1 MATNREARKRIEHEE
16 KTRLRSEL
24 VDARRALARAAAA
37 LKAHRAAV
45 IVERR
50 EQATALR
57 DDLKRIRGGYR
68 GITRQLLLELASRRD
83 AYRTWWREVLAEK
96 QRRKDELLYLRELV
110 AARRQVGPKEVRAA
124 VDLRIRQGA
133 VDRRDLDDA
142 ARLKKEELADR
153 LKQSRRGVRYANV
166 SKKMAGRRRPAPVR
180 VTRAERKSEFRDAVE
195 ANLPDELV
203 PWYRDHSRLFAPRP
217 DESPDSVAERVVEAY
232 EAEPESVE
240 RYASERADAR
250 VVELLKEAG
259 LYG

>member
-1 MATNREARKRIEHEE
+1 MATNREARKRIEREE
-16 KTRLRSEL
+16 KARLRAEL
-24 VDARRALARAAAA
+24 LEARRALARASAA

-45 IVERR
+45 IVER
-50 EQATALR
+50 QAQARALR
-57 DDLKRIRGGYR
+57 DDLRRIRGEYR

-110 AARRQVGPKEVRAA
+110 AARRKVGPKEVRAA

-142 ARLKKEELADR
+142 ARLKKEELSDR
-153 LKQSRRGVRYANV
+153 LKQSRRGIRHANV
-166 SKKMAGRRRPAPVR
+166 SKKMAGRRPAPVR
-180 VTRAERKSEFRDAVE
+180 VSRAERKSEFLDAVE
-195 ANLPDELV
+195 SNLPDELV

-217 DESPDSVAERVVEAY
+217 EESPDSVAERVVEAY

-240 RYASERADAR
+240 RHASERADAR